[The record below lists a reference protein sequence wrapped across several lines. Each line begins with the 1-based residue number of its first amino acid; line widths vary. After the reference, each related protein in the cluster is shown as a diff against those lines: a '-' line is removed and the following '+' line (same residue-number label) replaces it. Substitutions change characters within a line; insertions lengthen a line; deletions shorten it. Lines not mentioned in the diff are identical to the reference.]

1 MWNTI
6 ITWFGETFE
15 RTSLVSNFN
24 RNAAQAWDSGVAPTL
39 LKARITWGNSN
50 NKHNF
55 SRTYSGFRIKAAT
68 GGYMNREKCG
78 VIGMIIMSDQTLV
91 RKLIRCG
98 FDTLEVYGDSG
109 NGFETGLQ
117 NLLLE

>member
-1 MWNTI
+1 MWNNI
-6 ITWFGETFE
+6 VSWFGETFE
-15 RTSLVSNFN
+15 RNRLISDFN
-24 RNAAQAWDSGVAPTL
+24 RNASQAWDSRRAPTL
-39 LKARITWGNSN
+39 LRARITWGESN

-55 SRTYSGFRIKAAT
+55 SRTYSGFRIIAAT

-117 NLLLE
+117 NLLIE